1 MKSMRKIKNNK
12 KKSLIIVFFIIILII
27 FAFFGVLYYI
37 SSSVNNYSYSEKKWI
52 NSNIS
57 KSIDIY
63 IEPNLPVFSNGGKGI
78 FNDFVNALKDDTNL
92 TLNVVSTESSDI
104 LKLTNKNNITN
115 NDVVI
120 YKDHFIVVG
129 EIDSLNK
136 LTDLNNKRIGVLKD
150 DYDDITYYF
159 TEYQNIKLTNFNDID
174 DVITNYQNGE
184 LDYIIIPMYK
194 YLDKIISN
202 KYEIIYHLDGLY
214 SYYCLETIDNN
225 NELSSIVT
233 KFYNRWEE
241 TSNNKVNEYFLDLY
255 FDSKD
260 YSEMDK
266 ERITNEDLIVGYV
279 SNLPYEGMIHSKF
292 TGLTDTYL
300 SKFADMTGVTY
311 KYIEYNDNNELN
323 SALSSSKVD
332 IVLNYYSLSSDN
344 YISTRTLGSTQYVVL
359 AHVDNNIVVNSLYS
373 LSNTTVNMLSTMNL
387 KYNMASRNLF
397 EIKDYANIK
406 TLLKNIDKDSIIVI
420 EKEVYDY
427 YKDSK
432 LKNFSIRYIDSV
444 RLNNSFLLKKSN
456 TAFNDV
462 FDFYLS
468 TLSSNEMK
476 NESVVGVITT
486 FKNNKVV
493 GFIVDNIIYIVIV
506 IVIIS
511 IISYML
517 LKRDLYKKK
526 TRKEDRLYY
535 LDAMT
540 NVKNRNYLNDNI
552 EFWNSS
558 KIYPQAI
565 VIIDIN
571 KLKTLN
577 DKYGHEAGDN
587 QIRSVASV
595 LIRTQ
600 KDNTEILR
608 TDGDEFM
615 IYMVG
620 YDEKKVGSYI
630 HKLNREI
637 QLSLSNRDY
646 GVSIGYSMINSEQT
660 TIDDAINDSLNM
672 IKKSKGFQNEKINK

>member
-1 MKSMRKIKNNK
+1 MKLIKNNK
-12 KKSLIIVFFIIILII
+12 KKKTTIIVFAVIIFIV
-27 FAFFGVLYYI
+27 FAFFGTLYYI
-37 SSSVNNYSYSEKKWI
+37 TSTVNNYTFAEKKWI
-52 NSNIS
+52 NENVS
-57 KSIDIY
+57 KSLDVY
-63 IEPNLPVFSNGGKGI
+63 VEPNLPIFSSNGSGG
-78 FNDFVNALKDDTNL
+78 FNDYIKALKDDTNL
-92 TLNVVSTESSDI
+92 TLNIISTEANDTI
-104 LKLTNKNNITN
+104 KLKNKNDISDK
-115 NDVVI
+115 DVVI
-120 YKDHFIVVG
+120 YKDHFVVVG
-129 EIDSLNK
+129 QIDSVNK
-136 LTDLNNKRIGVLKD
+136 LTDLNNKKIGVLSSDAETISYYLTEYKSISLTE
-150 DYDDITYYF
+150 YDDVEDLMAY
-159 TEYQNIKLTNFNDID
+159 YQNDEID
-174 DVITNYQNGE
+174 YM
-184 LDYIIIPMYK
+184 IIPMYK
-194 YLDKIISN
+194 YLDRIITN

-214 SYYCLETIDNN
+214 SYYCLETNDKDS
-225 NELSSIVT
+225 ELSSVAS
-233 KFYNRWEE
+233 KFYYRWEE
-241 TSNNKVNEYFLDLY
+241 TAKSKINEYFLNLY
-255 FDSKD
+255 FTEKN

-266 ERITNEDLIVGYV
+266 EAITNEDLIVGYI
-279 SNLPYEGMIHSKF
+279 SNLPFEGMIHNKF

-311 KYIEYNDNNELN
+311 KYIEYDDTKKLN

-332 IVLNYYSLSSDN
+332 LVLNYYSLNSDN
-344 YISTRTLGSTQYVVL
+344 YTSTRTLGTTEYVVL

-373 LSNTTVNMLSTMNL
+373 LVNSNVNMLSTMNL
-387 KYNMASRNLF
+387 KYNMASKNLF

-406 TLLKNIDKDSIIVI
+406 TLLKNVDKDSIIII

-432 LKNFSIRYIDSV
+432 LKNYSIRYIDTV
-444 RLNNSFLLKKSN
+444 RLNNSFLLNKNNS
-456 TAFNDV
+456 AFNSV

-476 NESVVGVITT
+476 NESVVGVMTT
-486 FKNNKVV
+486 LKNNRII
-493 GFIVDNIIYIVIV
+493 GFIMSNLIYIIV
-506 IVIIS
+506 AIV
-511 IISYML
+511 L
-517 LKRDLYKKK
+517 LCFIAYAFLKNSFYRKKVK
-526 TRKEDRLYY
+526 KEDRLYY

-540 NVKNRNYLNDNI
+540 NLKNRNYLNDNI

-565 VIIDIN
+565 IIIDIN

-615 IYMVG
+615 IYLVG

-637 QLSLSNRDY
+637 QNSLSNRDY
-646 GVSIGYSMINSEQT
+646 GVSIGYSMINNEQT
-660 TIDDAINDSLNM
+660 TIDDAINDSLMM
-672 IKKSKGFQNEKINK
+672 IRKSKGVKNEK

>member
-1 MKSMRKIKNNK
+1 MKLIKNNK
-12 KKSLIIVFFIIILII
+12 KKKTTIIVFAVIIFIV
-27 FAFFGVLYYI
+27 FAFFGTLYYI
-37 SSSVNNYSYSEKKWI
+37 TSTINNYTFAEKKWI
-52 NSNIS
+52 NENVS
-57 KSIDIY
+57 KSLDVY
-63 IEPNLPVFSNGGKGI
+63 VEPNLPIFSSNGSGV
-78 FNDFVNALKDDTNL
+78 FNDYIKALKDDTNL
-92 TLNVVSTESSDI
+92 TLNIISTEANDTI
-104 LKLTNKNNITN
+104 KLKNKNDISDK
-115 NDVVI
+115 DVVI
-120 YKDHFIVVG
+120 YKDHFVVVG
-129 EIDSLNK
+129 QIDSVNK
-136 LTDLNNKRIGVLKD
+136 LTDLNNKKIGVLSSDAETISYYLTEYKSISLTE
-150 DYDDITYYF
+150 YDDVEDLMAY
-159 TEYQNIKLTNFNDID
+159 YQNDEID
-174 DVITNYQNGE
+174 YM
-184 LDYIIIPMYK
+184 IIPMYK
-194 YLDKIISN
+194 YLDRIITN

-214 SYYCLETIDNN
+214 SYYCLETNDKDS
-225 NELSSIVT
+225 ELSSVAS
-233 KFYNRWEE
+233 KFYYRWEE
-241 TSNNKVNEYFLDLY
+241 TAKSKINEYFLNLY
-255 FDSKD
+255 FTEKN

-266 ERITNEDLIVGYV
+266 EAITNEDLIVGYI
-279 SNLPYEGMIHSKF
+279 SNLPFEGMIHNKF

-311 KYIEYNDNNELN
+311 KYIEYDDTKKLN

-332 IVLNYYSLSSDN
+332 LALNYYSLNSDN
-344 YISTRTLGSTQYVVL
+344 YTSTRTLGTTEYVVL

-373 LSNTTVNMLSTMNL
+373 LVNSNVNMLSTMNL
-387 KYNMASRNLF
+387 KYNMASKNLF

-406 TLLKNIDKDSIIVI
+406 TLLKNVDKDSIIII

-432 LKNFSIRYIDSV
+432 LKNYSIRYIDTV
-444 RLNNSFLLKKSN
+444 RLNNSFLLNKNNS
-456 TAFNDV
+456 AFNSV

-476 NESVVGVITT
+476 NESVVGVMTT
-486 FKNNKVV
+486 LKNNRII
-493 GFIVDNIIYIVIV
+493 GFIMSNLIYIIV
-506 IVIIS
+506 AIV
-511 IISYML
+511 L
-517 LKRDLYKKK
+517 LCFIAYAFLKNSFYRKKVK
-526 TRKEDRLYY
+526 KEDRLYY

-540 NVKNRNYLNDNI
+540 NLKNRNYLNDNI

-565 VIIDIN
+565 IIIDIN

-615 IYMVG
+615 IYLVG

-637 QLSLSNRDY
+637 QNSLSNRDY
-646 GVSIGYSMINSEQT
+646 GVSIGYSMINNEQT
-660 TIDDAINDSLNM
+660 TIDDAINDSLMM
-672 IKKSKGFQNEKINK
+672 IRKSKGVKNEK

>member
-1 MKSMRKIKNNK
+1 MKLIKNNK
-12 KKSLIIVFFIIILII
+12 KKKTTIIVFAVIIFIV
-27 FAFFGVLYYI
+27 FAFFGTLYYI
-37 SSSVNNYSYSEKKWI
+37 TSTVNNYTFAEKKWI
-52 NSNIS
+52 NENVS
-57 KSIDIY
+57 KSLDVY
-63 IEPNLPVFSNGGKGI
+63 VEPNLPIFSSNGSGV
-78 FNDFVNALKDDTNL
+78 FNDYIKALKDDTNL
-92 TLNVVSTESSDI
+92 TLNIISTEANDTI
-104 LKLTNKNNITN
+104 KLKNKNDISDK
-115 NDVVI
+115 DVVI
-120 YKDHFIVVG
+120 YKDHFVVVG
-129 EIDSLNK
+129 QIDSVNK
-136 LTDLNNKRIGVLKD
+136 LTDLNNKKIGVLSSDAETISYYLTEYKSISLTE
-150 DYDDITYYF
+150 YDDVEDLMAY
-159 TEYQNIKLTNFNDID
+159 YQNDEID
-174 DVITNYQNGE
+174 YM
-184 LDYIIIPMYK
+184 IIPMYK
-194 YLDKIISN
+194 YLDRIITN

-214 SYYCLETIDNN
+214 SYYCLETNDKDS
-225 NELSSIVT
+225 ELSSVAS
-233 KFYNRWEE
+233 KFYYRWEE
-241 TSNNKVNEYFLDLY
+241 TAKSKINEYFLNLY
-255 FDSKD
+255 FTEKN

-266 ERITNEDLIVGYV
+266 EAITNEDLIVGYI
-279 SNLPYEGMIHSKF
+279 SNLPFEGMIHNKF

-311 KYIEYNDNNELN
+311 KYIEYDDTKKLN

-332 IVLNYYSLSSDN
+332 LVLNYYSLNSDN
-344 YISTRTLGSTQYVVL
+344 YTSTRTLGTTEYVVL

-373 LSNTTVNMLSTMNL
+373 LVNSNVNMLSTMNL
-387 KYNMASRNLF
+387 KYNMASKNLF

-406 TLLKNIDKDSIIVI
+406 TLLKNVDKDSIIII

-432 LKNFSIRYIDSV
+432 LKNYSIRYIDTV
-444 RLNNSFLLKKSN
+444 RLNNSFLLNKNNS
-456 TAFNDV
+456 AFNSV

-476 NESVVGVITT
+476 NESVVGVMTT
-486 FKNNKVV
+486 LKNNRII
-493 GFIVDNIIYIVIV
+493 GFIMSNLIYIIV
-506 IVIIS
+506 AIV
-511 IISYML
+511 L
-517 LKRDLYKKK
+517 LCFIAYAFLKNSFYSKKVK
-526 TRKEDRLYY
+526 KEDRLYY

-540 NVKNRNYLNDNI
+540 NLKNRNYLNDNI

-565 VIIDIN
+565 IIIDIN

-615 IYMVG
+615 IYLVG

-637 QLSLSNRDY
+637 QNSLSNRDY
-646 GVSIGYSMINSEQT
+646 GVSIGYSMINNEQT
-660 TIDDAINDSLNM
+660 TIDDAINDSLMM
-672 IKKSKGFQNEKINK
+672 IRKSKGVKNEK

>member
-1 MKSMRKIKNNK
+1 MKLIKNNK
-12 KKSLIIVFFIIILII
+12 KKKTTIIVFAVIIFIV
-27 FAFFGVLYYI
+27 FAFFGTLYYI
-37 SSSVNNYSYSEKKWI
+37 TSTVNNYTFAEKKWI
-52 NSNIS
+52 NENVS
-57 KSIDIY
+57 KSLDVY
-63 IEPNLPVFSNGGKGI
+63 VEPNLPIFSSNGSGV
-78 FNDFVNALKDDTNL
+78 FNDYIKALKDDTNL
-92 TLNVVSTESSDI
+92 TLNVISTEANDTI
-104 LKLTNKNNITN
+104 KLKNKNDISDK
-115 NDVVI
+115 DVVI
-120 YKDHFIVVG
+120 YKDHFVVVG
-129 EIDSLNK
+129 QIDSVNK
-136 LTDLNNKRIGVLKD
+136 LTDLNNKKIGVLSSDAETISYYLTEYKSISLTE
-150 DYDDITYYF
+150 YDDVEDLMAY
-159 TEYQNIKLTNFNDID
+159 YQNDEID
-174 DVITNYQNGE
+174 YM
-184 LDYIIIPMYK
+184 IIPMYK
-194 YLDKIISN
+194 YLDKIITN

-214 SYYCLETIDNN
+214 SYYCLETNDKDS
-225 NELSSIVT
+225 ELSSVAS
-233 KFYNRWEE
+233 KFYYRWEE
-241 TSNNKVNEYFLDLY
+241 TAKNKINEYFLNLY
-255 FDSKD
+255 FTEKN

-266 ERITNEDLIVGYV
+266 EAITNEDLIVGYI
-279 SNLPYEGMIHSKF
+279 SNLPFEGMIHNKF

-311 KYIEYNDNNELN
+311 KYIEYDDTKKLN

-332 IVLNYYSLSSDN
+332 LVLNYYSLNSDN
-344 YISTRTLGSTQYVVL
+344 YTSTRTLGTTEYVVL

-373 LSNTTVNMLSTMNL
+373 LVNSNVNMLSTMNL
-387 KYNMASRNLF
+387 KYNMASKNLF

-406 TLLKNIDKDSIIVI
+406 TLLKNVDKDSIIII

-432 LKNFSIRYIDSV
+432 LKNYSIRYIDTV
-444 RLNNSFLLKKSN
+444 RLNNSFLLNKNNS
-456 TAFNDV
+456 AFNSV

-486 FKNNKVV
+486 LKNNRII
-493 GFIVDNIIYIVIV
+493 GFIMSNLIYIIV
-506 IVIIS
+506 AIV
-511 IISYML
+511 L
-517 LKRDLYKKK
+517 LCFIAYAFLKNSFYRKKVK
-526 TRKEDRLYY
+526 KEDRLYY

-540 NVKNRNYLNDNI
+540 NLKNRNYLNDNI

-565 VIIDIN
+565 IIIDIN

-615 IYMVG
+615 IYLVG

-637 QLSLSNRDY
+637 QNSLSNRDY
-646 GVSIGYSMINSEQT
+646 GVSIGYSMINNEQT
-660 TIDDAINDSLNM
+660 TIDDAINDSLMM
-672 IKKSKGFQNEKINK
+672 IRKSKGVKNEK

>member
-1 MKSMRKIKNNK
+1 MKLIKNNK
-12 KKSLIIVFFIIILII
+12 KKKTTIIVFAVIIFIV
-27 FAFFGVLYYI
+27 FAFFGTLYYI
-37 SSSVNNYSYSEKKWI
+37 TSTVNNYTFAEKKWI
-52 NSNIS
+52 NENAS
-57 KSIDIY
+57 KSLDVY
-63 IEPNLPVFSNGGKGI
+63 VEPNLPIFSSNGSGV
-78 FNDFVNALKDDTNL
+78 FNDYVRALKDDTNL
-92 TLNVVSTESSDI
+92 TLNIISTEANDTI
-104 LKLTNKNNITN
+104 KLKNKNDITDK
-115 NDVVI
+115 DVVI
-120 YKDHFIVVG
+120 YKDHFVVVG
-129 EIDSLNK
+129 QIDSVNK
-136 LTDLNNKRIGVLKD
+136 LTDLNNKKIGVLSSDAETISYYLTEYKSISLTE
-150 DYDDITYYF
+150 YDDVEDLMAY
-159 TEYQNIKLTNFNDID
+159 YQNDEID
-174 DVITNYQNGE
+174 YM
-184 LDYIIIPMYK
+184 IIPMYK
-194 YLDKIISN
+194 YLDRIITN

-214 SYYCLETIDNN
+214 SYYCLETNDKDS
-225 NELSSIVT
+225 ELSSVAS
-233 KFYNRWEE
+233 KFYYRWEE
-241 TSNNKVNEYFLDLY
+241 TAKSKINEYFLNLY
-255 FDSKD
+255 FTEKN

-266 ERITNEDLIVGYV
+266 EAITNEDLIVGYI
-279 SNLPYEGMIHSKF
+279 SNLPFEGMIHNKF

-311 KYIEYNDNNELN
+311 KYIEYDDTKKLN

-332 IVLNYYSLSSDN
+332 LILNYYSLNSDN
-344 YISTRTLGSTQYVVL
+344 YTSTRTLGTTEYVVL

-373 LSNTTVNMLSTMNL
+373 LVNSNVNMLSTMNL
-387 KYNMASRNLF
+387 KYNMASKNLF

-406 TLLKNIDKDSIIVI
+406 TLLKNVNKDSIIII

-432 LKNFSIRYIDSV
+432 LKNYSIRYIDTV
-444 RLNNSFLLKKSN
+444 RLNNSFLLNKNNS
-456 TAFNDV
+456 AFNSV

-476 NESVVGVITT
+476 NESVVGVMTT
-486 FKNNKVV
+486 LKNNRII
-493 GFIVDNIIYIVIV
+493 GFIMSNLIYIIV
-506 IVIIS
+506 AIV
-511 IISYML
+511 L
-517 LKRDLYKKK
+517 LCFIAYAFLKNSFYRKKVK
-526 TRKEDRLYY
+526 KEDRLYY

-540 NVKNRNYLNDNI
+540 NLKNRNYLNDNI

-565 VIIDIN
+565 IIIDIN

-615 IYMVG
+615 IYLVG

-637 QLSLSNRDY
+637 QSSLSNRDY
-646 GVSIGYSMINSEQT
+646 GVSIGYSMINNEQT
-660 TIDDAINDSLNM
+660 TIDDAINDSLMM
-672 IKKSKGFQNEKINK
+672 IRKSKGVKNEK

>member
-1 MKSMRKIKNNK
+1 MKLIKNNK
-12 KKSLIIVFFIIILII
+12 KKKTTIIVFAVIIFIV
-27 FAFFGVLYYI
+27 FAFFGTLYYI
-37 SSSVNNYSYSEKKWI
+37 TSTVNNYTFAEKKWI
-52 NSNIS
+52 NENVS
-57 KSIDIY
+57 KSLDVY
-63 IEPNLPVFSNGGKGI
+63 VEPNLPIFSSNGSGV
-78 FNDFVNALKDDTNL
+78 FNDYIKALKDDTNL
-92 TLNVVSTESSDI
+92 TLNVISTEANDTI
-104 LKLTNKNNITN
+104 KLKNKNDITDK
-115 NDVVI
+115 DVVI
-120 YKDHFIVVG
+120 YKDHFVVVG
-129 EIDSLNK
+129 QIDSVNK
-136 LTDLNNKRIGVLKD
+136 LTDLNNKKIGVLSSDAETISYYLTEYKSISLTE
-150 DYDDITYYF
+150 YDDVEDLMAY
-159 TEYQNIKLTNFNDID
+159 YQNDEID
-174 DVITNYQNGE
+174 YM
-184 LDYIIIPMYK
+184 IIPMYK
-194 YLDKIISN
+194 YLDRIITN

-214 SYYCLETIDNN
+214 SYYCLETNDKDS
-225 NELSSIVT
+225 ELSSVAS
-233 KFYNRWEE
+233 KFYYRWEE
-241 TSNNKVNEYFLDLY
+241 TAKSKINEYFLNLY
-255 FDSKD
+255 FTEKN

-266 ERITNEDLIVGYV
+266 EAITNEDLIVGYI
-279 SNLPYEGMIHSKF
+279 SNLPFEGMIHNKF

-311 KYIEYNDNNELN
+311 KYIEYDDTKKLN

-332 IVLNYYSLSSDN
+332 LVLNYYSLNSDN
-344 YISTRTLGSTQYVVL
+344 YTSTRTLGTTEYVVL

-373 LSNTTVNMLSTMNL
+373 LVDSNVNMLSTMNL
-387 KYNMASRNLF
+387 KYNMASKNLF

-406 TLLKNIDKDSIIVI
+406 TLLKNVDKDSIIII

-432 LKNFSIRYIDSV
+432 LKNYSIRYIDTV
-444 RLNNSFLLKKSN
+444 RLNNSFLLNKNNS
-456 TAFNDV
+456 AFNSV

-486 FKNNKVV
+486 LKNNRII
-493 GFIVDNIIYIVIV
+493 GFIMSNLIYIIV
-506 IVIIS
+506 AIV
-511 IISYML
+511 L
-517 LKRDLYKKK
+517 LCFIAYAFLKNSFYRKKVK
-526 TRKEDRLYY
+526 KEDRLYY

-540 NVKNRNYLNDNI
+540 NLKNRNYLNDNI

-565 VIIDIN
+565 IIIDIN

-615 IYMVG
+615 IYLVG

-637 QLSLSNRDY
+637 QNSLSNRDY
-646 GVSIGYSMINSEQT
+646 GVSIGYSMINNEQT
-660 TIDDAINDSLNM
+660 TIDDAINDSLMM
-672 IKKSKGFQNEKINK
+672 IRKSKGVKNEK

>member
-1 MKSMRKIKNNK
+1 MKLIKNNK
-12 KKSLIIVFFIIILII
+12 KKKTTIIVFAVIIFIV
-27 FAFFGVLYYI
+27 FAFFGTLYYI
-37 SSSVNNYSYSEKKWI
+37 TSTVNNYTFAEKKWI
-52 NSNIS
+52 NENAS
-57 KSIDIY
+57 KSLDVY
-63 IEPNLPVFSNGGKGI
+63 VEPNLPIFSSNGSGV
-78 FNDFVNALKDDTNL
+78 FNDYVKALKDDTNL
-92 TLNVVSTESSDI
+92 TLNVISTEANDTI
-104 LKLTNKNNITN
+104 KLKNKNDINDK
-115 NDVVI
+115 DVVI
-120 YKDHFIVVG
+120 YKDHFVVVG
-129 EIDSLNK
+129 QIDSVNK
-136 LTDLNNKRIGVLKD
+136 LTDLNNKKIGVLSSDAETISYYLTEYKSISLTE
-150 DYDDITYYF
+150 YDDVEDLMAY
-159 TEYQNIKLTNFNDID
+159 YQNDEID
-174 DVITNYQNGE
+174 YM
-184 LDYIIIPMYK
+184 IIPMYK
-194 YLDKIISN
+194 YLDKIITN

-214 SYYCLETIDNN
+214 SYYCLETNDRDS
-225 NELSSIVT
+225 ELSSVAS
-233 KFYNRWEE
+233 KFYYRWEE
-241 TSNNKVNEYFLDLY
+241 TAKSKINEYFLNLY
-255 FDSKD
+255 FTEKN

-266 ERITNEDLIVGYV
+266 EAITNEDLIVGYI
-279 SNLPYEGMIHSKF
+279 SNLPFEGMIHNKF

-311 KYIEYNDNNELN
+311 KYIEYDDTKKLN

-332 IVLNYYSLSSDN
+332 LILNYYSLNSDN
-344 YISTRTLGSTQYVVL
+344 YTSTRTLGTTEYVVL

-373 LSNTTVNMLSTMNL
+373 LVNSNVNMLSTMNL
-387 KYNMASRNLF
+387 KYNMASKNLF

-406 TLLKNIDKDSIIVI
+406 TLLKNVNKDSIIII

-432 LKNFSIRYIDSV
+432 LKNYSIRYIDTV
-444 RLNNSFLLKKSN
+444 RLNNSFLLNKNNS
-456 TAFNDV
+456 AFNSV

-476 NESVVGVITT
+476 NESVVGVMTT
-486 FKNNKVV
+486 LKNNRII
-493 GFIVDNIIYIVIV
+493 GFIMSNLIYIIV
-506 IVIIS
+506 AIV
-511 IISYML
+511 L
-517 LKRDLYKKK
+517 LCFIAYAFLKNSFYRKKVK
-526 TRKEDRLYY
+526 KEDRLYY

-540 NVKNRNYLNDNI
+540 NLKNRNYLNDNI

-565 VIIDIN
+565 IIIDIN

-615 IYMVG
+615 IYLVG

-637 QLSLSNRDY
+637 QSSLSNRDY
-646 GVSIGYSMINSEQT
+646 GVSIGYSMINNEQT
-660 TIDDAINDSLNM
+660 TIDDAINDSLMM
-672 IKKSKGFQNEKINK
+672 IRKSKGVKNEK

>member
-1 MKSMRKIKNNK
+1 MKLIKNNK
-12 KKSLIIVFFIIILII
+12 KKKTTIIVFAVIIFIV
-27 FAFFGVLYYI
+27 FAFFGTLYYI
-37 SSSVNNYSYSEKKWI
+37 TSTVNNYTFAEKKWI
-52 NSNIS
+52 NENVS
-57 KSIDIY
+57 KSLDVY
-63 IEPNLPVFSNGGKGI
+63 IEPNLPIFSSNGSGV
-78 FNDFVNALKDDTNL
+78 FNDYIKALKDDTNL
-92 TLNVVSTESSDI
+92 TLNVISTEANDTI
-104 LKLTNKNNITN
+104 KLKNKNDISDK
-115 NDVVI
+115 DVVI
-120 YKDHFIVVG
+120 YKDHFVVVG
-129 EIDSLNK
+129 QIDSVNK
-136 LTDLNNKRIGVLKD
+136 LTDLNNKKIGVLSSDAETISYYLTEYKSISLTE
-150 DYDDITYYF
+150 YDDVEDLMAY
-159 TEYQNIKLTNFNDID
+159 YQNDEID
-174 DVITNYQNGE
+174 YM
-184 LDYIIIPMYK
+184 IIPMYK
-194 YLDKIISN
+194 YLDRIITN

-214 SYYCLETIDNN
+214 SYYCLETNDKDS
-225 NELSSIVT
+225 ELSSVAS
-233 KFYNRWEE
+233 KFYYRWEE
-241 TSNNKVNEYFLDLY
+241 TAKSKINEYFLNLY
-255 FDSKD
+255 FTEKN

-266 ERITNEDLIVGYV
+266 EAITNEDLIVGYI
-279 SNLPYEGMIHSKF
+279 SNLPFEGMIHNKF

-311 KYIEYNDNNELN
+311 KYIEYDDTKKLN

-332 IVLNYYSLSSDN
+332 LVLNYYSLNLDN
-344 YISTRTLGSTQYVVL
+344 YTSTRTLGTTEYVVL

-373 LSNTTVNMLSTMNL
+373 LVNSNVNMLSTMNL
-387 KYNMASRNLF
+387 KYNMASKNLF

-406 TLLKNIDKDSIIVI
+406 TLLKNVDKDSIIII

-432 LKNFSIRYIDSV
+432 LKNYSIRYIDTV
-444 RLNNSFLLKKSN
+444 RLNNSFLLNKNNS
-456 TAFNDV
+456 AFNSV

-476 NESVVGVITT
+476 NESVVGVMTT
-486 FKNNKVV
+486 LKNNRII
-493 GFIVDNIIYIVIV
+493 GFIMSNLIYIIV
-506 IVIIS
+506 AIV
-511 IISYML
+511 L
-517 LKRDLYKKK
+517 LCFIAYAFLKNSFYRKKVK
-526 TRKEDRLYY
+526 KEDRLYY

-540 NVKNRNYLNDNI
+540 NLKNRNYLNDNI

-565 VIIDIN
+565 IIIDIN

-615 IYMVG
+615 IYLVG

-637 QLSLSNRDY
+637 QNSLSNRDY
-646 GVSIGYSMINSEQT
+646 GVSIGYSMINNEQT
-660 TIDDAINDSLNM
+660 TIDDAINDSLMM
-672 IKKSKGFQNEKINK
+672 IRKSKGVKNEK

>member
-1 MKSMRKIKNNK
+1 M
-12 KKSLIIVFFIIILII
+12 
-27 FAFFGVLYYI
+27 
-37 SSSVNNYSYSEKKWI
+37 
-52 NSNIS
+52 
-57 KSIDIY
+57 
-63 IEPNLPVFSNGGKGI
+63 
-78 FNDFVNALKDDTNL
+78 
-92 TLNVVSTESSDI
+92 
-104 LKLTNKNNITN
+104 
-115 NDVVI
+115 
-120 YKDHFIVVG
+120 
-129 EIDSLNK
+129 
-136 LTDLNNKRIGVLKD
+136 
-150 DYDDITYYF
+150 
-159 TEYQNIKLTNFNDID
+159 
-174 DVITNYQNGE
+174 
-184 LDYIIIPMYK
+184 IIPMYK
-194 YLDKIISN
+194 YLDRIITN

-214 SYYCLETIDNN
+214 SYYCLETNDKDS
-225 NELSSIVT
+225 ELSSVAS
-233 KFYNRWEE
+233 KFYYRWEE
-241 TSNNKVNEYFLDLY
+241 TAKSKINEYFLNLY
-255 FDSKD
+255 FTEKN

-266 ERITNEDLIVGYV
+266 EAITNEDLIVGYI
-279 SNLPYEGMIHSKF
+279 SNLPFEGMIHNKF

-311 KYIEYNDNNELN
+311 KYIEYDDTKKLN

-332 IVLNYYSLSSDN
+332 LILNYYSLNSDN
-344 YISTRTLGSTQYVVL
+344 YTSTRTLGTTEYVVL

-373 LSNTTVNMLSTMNL
+373 LVNSNVNMLSTMNL
-387 KYNMASRNLF
+387 KYNMASKNLF

-406 TLLKNIDKDSIIVI
+406 TLLKNVNKDSIIII

-432 LKNFSIRYIDSV
+432 LKNYSIRYIDTV
-444 RLNNSFLLKKSN
+444 RLNNSFLLNKNNS
-456 TAFNDV
+456 AFNSV

-476 NESVVGVITT
+476 NESVVGVMTT
-486 FKNNKVV
+486 LKNNRII
-493 GFIVDNIIYIVIV
+493 GFIMSNLIYIIV
-506 IVIIS
+506 AIV
-511 IISYML
+511 L
-517 LKRDLYKKK
+517 LCFIAYAFLKNSFYRKKVK
-526 TRKEDRLYY
+526 KEDRLYY

-540 NVKNRNYLNDNI
+540 NLKNRNYLNDNI

-565 VIIDIN
+565 IIIDIN

-615 IYMVG
+615 IYLVG

-637 QLSLSNRDY
+637 QSSLSNRDY
-646 GVSIGYSMINSEQT
+646 GVSIGYSMINNEQT
-660 TIDDAINDSLNM
+660 TIDDAINDSLMM
-672 IKKSKGFQNEKINK
+672 IRKSKGVKNEK

>member
-1 MKSMRKIKNNK
+1 MKLIKNNK
-12 KKSLIIVFFIIILII
+12 KKKTTIIVFAVIIFIV
-27 FAFFGVLYYI
+27 FAFFGTLYYI
-37 SSSVNNYSYSEKKWI
+37 TSTVNNYTFAEKKWI
-52 NSNIS
+52 NENVS
-57 KSIDIY
+57 KSLDVY
-63 IEPNLPVFSNGGKGI
+63 VEPNLPIFSSNGSGV
-78 FNDFVNALKDDTNL
+78 FNDYIKALKDDTNL
-92 TLNVVSTESSDI
+92 TLNVISTETNDTI
-104 LKLTNKNNITN
+104 KLKNKNDITDK
-115 NDVVI
+115 DVVI

-129 EIDSLNK
+129 QIDSVNK
-136 LTDLNNKRIGVLKD
+136 LTDLNNKKIGVLSSDAETISYYLTEYKSISLTE
-150 DYDDITYYF
+150 YDDVEDLMAY
-159 TEYQNIKLTNFNDID
+159 YQNDEID
-174 DVITNYQNGE
+174 YM
-184 LDYIIIPMYK
+184 IIPMYK
-194 YLDKIISN
+194 YLNKIITN

-214 SYYCLETIDNN
+214 SYYCLETNDKDS
-225 NELSSIVT
+225 ELSSVAS
-233 KFYNRWEE
+233 KFYYRWEE
-241 TSNNKVNEYFLDLY
+241 TAKSKINEYFLNLY
-255 FDSKD
+255 FTEKN

-266 ERITNEDLIVGYV
+266 EAITNEDLIVGYI
-279 SNLPYEGMIHSKF
+279 SNLPFEGMIHNKF

-311 KYIEYNDNNELN
+311 KYIEYDDTKKLN

-332 IVLNYYSLSSDN
+332 LVLNYYSLNSDN
-344 YISTRTLGSTQYVVL
+344 YTSTRTLGTTEYVVL

-373 LSNTTVNMLSTMNL
+373 LVNSNVNMLSTMNL
-387 KYNMASRNLF
+387 KYNMASKNLF

-406 TLLKNIDKDSIIVI
+406 TLLKNVDKDSIIII

-432 LKNFSIRYIDSV
+432 LKNYSIRYIDTV
-444 RLNNSFLLKKSN
+444 RLNNSFLLNKNNS
-456 TAFNDV
+456 AFNSV

-486 FKNNKVV
+486 LKNNRII
-493 GFIVDNIIYIVIV
+493 GFIMSNLIYIIV
-506 IVIIS
+506 AIV
-511 IISYML
+511 L
-517 LKRDLYKKK
+517 LCFIAYAFLKNSFYRKKVK
-526 TRKEDRLYY
+526 KEDRLYY

-540 NVKNRNYLNDNI
+540 NLKNRNYLNDNI

-565 VIIDIN
+565 IIIDIN

-615 IYMVG
+615 IYLVG

-637 QLSLSNRDY
+637 QNSLSNRDY
-646 GVSIGYSMINSEQT
+646 GVSIGYSMINNEQT
-660 TIDDAINDSLNM
+660 TIDDAINDSLMM
-672 IKKSKGFQNEKINK
+672 IRKSKGVKNEK

>member
-1 MKSMRKIKNNK
+1 MKLIKNNK
-12 KKSLIIVFFIIILII
+12 KKKTTIIVFAVIIFIV
-27 FAFFGVLYYI
+27 FAFFGTLYYI
-37 SSSVNNYSYSEKKWI
+37 TSTVNNYTFAEKKWI
-52 NSNIS
+52 NENAS
-57 KSIDIY
+57 KSLDVY
-63 IEPNLPVFSNGGKGI
+63 VEPNLPIFSSNGSGV
-78 FNDFVNALKDDTNL
+78 FNDYVKALKDDTNL
-92 TLNVVSTESSDI
+92 TLNIISTEANDTI
-104 LKLTNKNNITN
+104 KLKNKNDITDK
-115 NDVVI
+115 DVVI
-120 YKDHFIVVG
+120 YKDHFVVVG
-129 EIDSLNK
+129 QIDSVNK
-136 LTDLNNKRIGVLKD
+136 LTDLNNKKIGVLSSDAETISYYLTEYKSISLTE
-150 DYDDITYYF
+150 YDDVEDLMAY
-159 TEYQNIKLTNFNDID
+159 YQNDEID
-174 DVITNYQNGE
+174 YM
-184 LDYIIIPMYK
+184 IIPMYK
-194 YLDKIISN
+194 YLDRIITN

-214 SYYCLETIDNN
+214 SYYCLETNDKDS
-225 NELSSIVT
+225 ELSSVAS
-233 KFYNRWEE
+233 KFYHRWEE
-241 TSNNKVNEYFLDLY
+241 TAKSKINEYFLNLY
-255 FDSKD
+255 FTEKN

-266 ERITNEDLIVGYV
+266 EAITNEDLIAGYI
-279 SNLPYEGMIHSKF
+279 SNLPFEGMIHNKF

-311 KYIEYNDNNELN
+311 KYIEYDDTKKLN

-332 IVLNYYSLSSDN
+332 LILNYYSLNSDN
-344 YISTRTLGSTQYVVL
+344 YTSTRTLGTTEYVVL

-373 LSNTTVNMLSTMNL
+373 LVNSNVNMLSTMNL
-387 KYNMASRNLF
+387 KYNMASKNLF

-406 TLLKNIDKDSIIVI
+406 TLLKNVNKDSIIII

-432 LKNFSIRYIDSV
+432 LKNYSIRYIDTV
-444 RLNNSFLLKKSN
+444 RLNNSFLLNKNNS
-456 TAFNDV
+456 AFNSV

-476 NESVVGVITT
+476 NESVVGVMTT
-486 FKNNKVV
+486 LKNNRII
-493 GFIVDNIIYIVIV
+493 GFIMSNLIYIIV
-506 IVIIS
+506 AIV
-511 IISYML
+511 L
-517 LKRDLYKKK
+517 LCFIAYAFLKNSFYRKKVK
-526 TRKEDRLYY
+526 KEDRLYY

-540 NVKNRNYLNDNI
+540 NLKNRNYLNDNI

-565 VIIDIN
+565 IIIDIN

-615 IYMVG
+615 IYLVG

-637 QLSLSNRDY
+637 QSSLSNRDY
-646 GVSIGYSMINSEQT
+646 GVSIGYSMINNEQT
-660 TIDDAINDSLNM
+660 TIDDAINDSLMM
-672 IKKSKGFQNEKINK
+672 IRKSKGVKNEK

>member
-1 MKSMRKIKNNK
+1 MKLIKNNK
-12 KKSLIIVFFIIILII
+12 KKKTTIIVFAVIIFIV
-27 FAFFGVLYYI
+27 FAFFGTLYYI
-37 SSSVNNYSYSEKKWI
+37 TSTVNNYTFAEKKWI
-52 NSNIS
+52 NENVS
-57 KSIDIY
+57 KSLDVY
-63 IEPNLPVFSNGGKGI
+63 VEPNLPIFSSNGSGV
-78 FNDFVNALKDDTNL
+78 FNDYIKALKDDTNL
-92 TLNVVSTESSDI
+92 TLNIISTEANDTI
-104 LKLTNKNNITN
+104 KLKNKNDISDK
-115 NDVVI
+115 DVVI
-120 YKDHFIVVG
+120 YKDHFVVVG
-129 EIDSLNK
+129 QIDSVNK
-136 LTDLNNKRIGVLKD
+136 LTDLNNKKIGVLSSDAETISYYLTEYKSISLTE
-150 DYDDITYYF
+150 YDDVEDLMAY
-159 TEYQNIKLTNFNDID
+159 YQNDEID
-174 DVITNYQNGE
+174 YM
-184 LDYIIIPMYK
+184 IIPMYK
-194 YLDKIISN
+194 YLDRIITN

-214 SYYCLETIDNN
+214 SYYCLETNDKDS
-225 NELSSIVT
+225 ELSSVAS
-233 KFYNRWEE
+233 KFYYRWEE
-241 TSNNKVNEYFLDLY
+241 TAKRKINEYFLNLY
-255 FDSKD
+255 FTEKN

-266 ERITNEDLIVGYV
+266 EAITNEDLIVGYI
-279 SNLPYEGMIHSKF
+279 SNLPFEGMIHNKF

-311 KYIEYNDNNELN
+311 KYIEYDDTKKLN

-332 IVLNYYSLSSDN
+332 LVLNYYSLNSDN
-344 YISTRTLGSTQYVVL
+344 YTSTRTLGTTEYVVL

-373 LSNTTVNMLSTMNL
+373 LVNSNVNMLSTMNL
-387 KYNMASRNLF
+387 KYNMASKNLF

-406 TLLKNIDKDSIIVI
+406 TLLKNVDKDSIIII

-432 LKNFSIRYIDSV
+432 LKNYSIRYIDTV
-444 RLNNSFLLKKSN
+444 RLNNSFLLNKNNS
-456 TAFNDV
+456 AFNSV

-476 NESVVGVITT
+476 NESVVGVMTT
-486 FKNNKVV
+486 LKNNRII
-493 GFIVDNIIYIVIV
+493 GFIMSNLIYIIV
-506 IVIIS
+506 AIV
-511 IISYML
+511 L
-517 LKRDLYKKK
+517 LCFIAYAFLKNSFYRKKVK
-526 TRKEDRLYY
+526 KEDRLYY

-540 NVKNRNYLNDNI
+540 NLKNRNYLNDNI

-565 VIIDIN
+565 IIIDIN

-615 IYMVG
+615 IYLVG

-637 QLSLSNRDY
+637 QNSLSNRDY
-646 GVSIGYSMINSEQT
+646 GVSIGYSMINNEQT
-660 TIDDAINDSLNM
+660 TIDDAINDSLMM
-672 IKKSKGFQNEKINK
+672 IRKSKGVKNEK

>member
-1 MKSMRKIKNNK
+1 MKLIKNNK
-12 KKSLIIVFFIIILII
+12 KKKTTIIVFAVIIFIV
-27 FAFFGVLYYI
+27 FAFFGTLYYI
-37 SSSVNNYSYSEKKWI
+37 TSTVNNYTFAEKKWI
-52 NSNIS
+52 NENAS
-57 KSIDIY
+57 KSLDVY
-63 IEPNLPVFSNGGKGI
+63 VEPNLPIFSSNGSGV
-78 FNDFVNALKDDTNL
+78 FNDYVKALKDDTNL
-92 TLNVVSTESSDI
+92 TLNIISTEANDTI
-104 LKLTNKNNITN
+104 KLKNKNDITDK
-115 NDVVI
+115 DVVI
-120 YKDHFIVVG
+120 YKDHFVVVG
-129 EIDSLNK
+129 QIDSVNK
-136 LTDLNNKRIGVLKD
+136 LTDLNNKKIGVLSSDAETISYYLTEYKSISLTE
-150 DYDDITYYF
+150 YDDVEDLMAY
-159 TEYQNIKLTNFNDID
+159 YQNDEID
-174 DVITNYQNGE
+174 YM
-184 LDYIIIPMYK
+184 IIPMYK
-194 YLDKIISN
+194 YLDRIITN

-214 SYYCLETIDNN
+214 SYYCLETNDKDS
-225 NELSSIVT
+225 ELSSVAS
-233 KFYNRWEE
+233 KFYYRWEE
-241 TSNNKVNEYFLDLY
+241 TAKSKINEYFLNLY
-255 FDSKD
+255 FTEKN

-266 ERITNEDLIVGYV
+266 EAITNEDLIVGYI
-279 SNLPYEGMIHSKF
+279 SNLPFEGMIHNKF

-300 SKFADMTGVTY
+300 SKFADMAGVTY
-311 KYIEYNDNNELN
+311 KYIEYDDTKKLN

-332 IVLNYYSLSSDN
+332 LVLNYYSLNSDN
-344 YISTRTLGSTQYVVL
+344 YTSTRTLGTTEYVVL

-373 LSNTTVNMLSTMNL
+373 LVNSNVNMLSTMNL
-387 KYNMASRNLF
+387 KYNMASKNLF

-406 TLLKNIDKDSIIVI
+406 TLLKNVDKDSIIII

-432 LKNFSIRYIDSV
+432 LKNYSIRYIDTV
-444 RLNNSFLLKKSN
+444 RLNNSFLLNKNNS
-456 TAFNDV
+456 AFNSV

-486 FKNNKVV
+486 LKNNRII
-493 GFIVDNIIYIVIV
+493 GFIMSNLIYIIV
-506 IVIIS
+506 AIV
-511 IISYML
+511 L
-517 LKRDLYKKK
+517 LCFIAYAFLKNSFYRKKVK
-526 TRKEDRLYY
+526 KEDRLYY

-540 NVKNRNYLNDNI
+540 NLKNRNYLNDNI

-565 VIIDIN
+565 IIIDIN

-615 IYMVG
+615 IYLVG

-637 QLSLSNRDY
+637 QNSLSNRDY
-646 GVSIGYSMINSEQT
+646 GVSIGYSMINNEQT
-660 TIDDAINDSLNM
+660 TIDDAINDSLMM
-672 IKKSKGFQNEKINK
+672 IRKSKGVKNEK